1 MKITLKIFLQSCD
14 EASLFSAVDAALRKL
29 STNHV
34 DMLFV
39 ATPVEAVP
47 QIGIGSG
54 AVRPEQA
61 EAQAQLLKLWH
72 GVEQLITQGKV
83 GGAGLCD
90 LHPPVFIKIY
100 DEAEIKPVSVQVSN
114 LESAIFYIN
123 LSQLHR

>member
-1 MKITLKIFLQSCD
+1 M
-14 EASLFSAVDAALRKL
+14 FSAVDAALSKL

-39 ATPVEAVP
+39 ATPVDAMP

-54 AVRPEQA
+54 AVGPEQA
-61 EAQAQLLKLWH
+61 EAQAQLFKLWH

-100 DEAEIKPVSVQVSN
+100 EEAEIKPVSVQVSN
-114 LESAIFYIN
+114 
-123 LSQLHR
+123 

>member
-29 STNHV
+29 STNYV
-34 DMLFV
+34 DMLLV

-54 AVRPEQA
+54 AVGPEQA

-100 DEAEIKPVSVQVSN
+100 EEAEIKPVSVQVSN
-114 LESAIFYIN
+114 RESAILYIN
-123 LSQLHR
+123 LS